1 MLRVAIVGCGKIADQ
16 HVQAIARIP
25 DATVVGVCDRE
36 ALMAGQLA
44 ERYRIEHSSA
54 DLGALLASARPD
66 VVHITTPPRSH
77 FPLAAQC
84 LEAGCHVYVEKPF
97 TVDTDE
103 AVRLIRS
110 AEARGLKITAG
121 HNLQYTWES
130 IEARQL
136 VADGFLGGPAVHV
149 ESYFTYN
156 LGDASYAKAL
166 LGDRT
171 HWVRELP
178 GKLLHN
184 IISHGLARVAEHLQT
199 ETATVAAFGS
209 TSRLLHE
216 IGETDIC
223 DELRVHVTDG
233 RGTTGT
239 FVFSTQLSP
248 PVNGYRLYGPRNSL
262 VVDNYH
268 RTLTRQRQ
276 RPFKSYLNYFLP
288 PVLSARENLRSARR
302 NVGRFLR
309 SEFHD
314 DSGLKNLIQA
324 FYEAV
329 QGQAEVPISYREIL
343 LTSRMM
349 DSVFEQ
355 INASPRAQAGKPDP
369 VVMT

>member
-16 HVQAIARIP
+16 HVQAVERIA

-44 ERYRIEHSSA
+44 ERFRIPHASS
-54 DLGALLASARPD
+54 DLTELFAKARPD

-77 FPLAAQC
+77 FALAAQC

-110 AEARGLKITAG
+110 AEARDLKITAG

-130 IEARQL
+130 IEARRL
-136 VADGFLGGPAVHV
+136 VAEGFLGGPPVHV

-171 HWVRELP
+171 HWVRDLP

-184 IISHGLARVAEHLQT
+184 IISHGLARIAEHVKT
-199 ETATVAAFGS
+199 DAPSVSAFGA
-209 TSRLLHE
+209 TSPLLRE

-223 DELRVHVTDG
+223 DELRVHIADG
-233 RGTTGT
+233 SGTTGY

-248 PVNGYRLYGPRNSL
+248 PVNGYRLYGPTNSL

-268 RTLTRQRQ
+268 RTLVRQR
-276 RPFKSYLNYFLP
+276 RRSYKSYLNYFLP
-288 PVLSARENLRSARR
+288 PLLDARENLRNTRR
-302 NVGRFLR
+302 NVFRFLR
-309 SEFHD
+309 SDFHD
-314 DSGLKNLIQA
+314 DSGLKNLIEA
-324 FYEAV
+324 FYAAV
-329 QGQAEVPISYREIL
+329 RGQAELPLPYREIL
-343 LTSRMM
+343 ATSRMM

-355 INASPRAQAGKPDP
+355 ITASREVGRRANP
-369 VVMT
+369 VVV

>member
-16 HVQAIARIP
+16 HVQAIERIA

-44 ERYRIEHSSA
+44 ERFRIPYSTA
-54 DLGALLASARPD
+54 DLAELLASEKPD

-84 LEAGCHVYVEKPF
+84 LDAGCHVYVEKPF
-97 TVDTDE
+97 TVDTSE

-110 AEARGLKITAG
+110 ADARGLKITAG
-121 HNLQYTWES
+121 HNLQFTQES

-136 VADGFLGGPAVHV
+136 VANGFLGGPPVHV

-184 IISHGLARVAEHLQT
+184 IISHGLARIAEHLK
-199 ETATVAAFGS
+199 ADAPSVSAFGA
-209 TSRLLHE
+209 TSNLLRE

-223 DELRVHVTDG
+223 DELRVHIADG
-233 RGTTGT
+233 QGTTGY
-239 FVFSTQLSP
+239 FVFSTQLCP

-262 VVDNYH
+262 IVDNYH
-268 RTLTRQRQ
+268 RTLFRQR
-276 RPFKSYLNYFLP
+276 RRSYKSYLNYFLP
-288 PVLSARENLRSARR
+288 PLLDARENLRNSRR
-302 NVGRFLR
+302 NIGRFLR
-309 SEFHD
+309 SDFHD
-314 DSGLKNLIQA
+314 DSGLKNLIES
-324 FYEAV
+324 FYAAV
-329 QGQAEVPISYREIL
+329 RGRADLPMSYREIL
-343 LTSRMM
+343 ATSRMM
-349 DSVFEQ
+349 DSVFDQ
-355 INASPRAQAGKPDP
+355 INASSSVGRAARP
-369 VVMT
+369 VVV